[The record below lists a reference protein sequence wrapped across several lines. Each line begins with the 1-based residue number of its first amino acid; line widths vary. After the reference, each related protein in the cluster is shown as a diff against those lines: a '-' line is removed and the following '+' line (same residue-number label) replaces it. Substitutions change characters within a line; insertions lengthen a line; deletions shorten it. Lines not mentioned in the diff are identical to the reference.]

1 MLLVGCA
8 SSPRR
13 PEPPAARAPA
23 APSCA
28 SPLAEQ
34 GRQALEAG
42 RLERARRLFLG
53 ATEDCPEDALAR
65 RALLSTL
72 VTLGDRQEAAAL
84 AGRIEQD
91 EASAADERVHARRLV
106 DAMPPVRTTQALS
119 WVREGTAALERG
131 DLQGGRWL
139 LDRALVALER
149 DQAPATLS
157 LPNGPLGALPWRPP
171 TRSPLAR
178 RSRPALAASEDGRLL
193 AFGEGSLVRV
203 VETSS
208 GREVNALPLRG
219 TSARAL
225 AFAPGGGEGPATPA
239 LAVLA
244 SDRTL
249 RMWNLHTGR
258 ERQIDAGDARELAG
272 FTARGLVLE
281 GEGAV
286 EVLDPGSGHQEVVPG
301 KLRGLDRAGRLL
313 VELGGRVTLR
323 GGAGAGKAA
332 VAGSAGA
339 GKVAVT
345 GAAGVGAGGSGG
357 GGWSAGSVGSVGSV
371 GSGWSV
377 GATASVLMAPEGGW
391 VASVGVGP
399 RGLVEVTSL
408 KDGRRWALRAPVPG
422 PYRLVA
428 ASASGTRLLAEAGGQ
443 VILWEVEGGEV
454 EVREG
459 WRAAGFVGETALLEQ
474 EGRWALWRAGAR
486 DPRELRERPG
496 DRFRELLA
504 VGPLLLTSG
513 GHEATFQLRDPQSGA
528 PLRAVDALHAEAL
541 QTPSALPHG
550 ALAGVDPDGSVRLLW
565 PDRGAQAQLPAAGS
579 LTLGVAFVGSSLA
592 AFAEGQLRTFD
603 AEDGR
608 LLALRERPLV
618 GKRLGAFG
626 AGRLLATLA
635 PHGWLQIFDVAAG
648 QTLRILE
655 GSRMEKTLAVA
666 LSPDG
671 RWVAAGER
679 DGGLRVWD
687 VERGGEPLRV
697 LRDHRSHVQALAF
710 LGAGRLCS
718 GDEMGAVFC
727 RDLPD
732 GSPAPLRPATP
743 LGEVTALAPT
753 EEGELLVV
761 ARSLLGVR
769 VRVFDRE
776 QGTQLRSLGE
786 LLPVDGEGVAVRGK
800 VLLAPST
807 ISGST
812 LLLRVRD
819 GVPLGALR
827 VQRDGRGAYFL
838 APSGAIELLGGSLRG
853 VGVCRVGHRSFPA
866 ELCLDRFEQTG
877 LLRRALG
884 GEAP

>member
-1 MLLVGCA
+1 
-8 SSPRR
+8 
-13 PEPPAARAPA
+13 
-23 APSCA
+23 
-28 SPLAEQ
+28 
-34 GRQALEAG
+34 
-42 RLERARRLFLG
+42 
-53 ATEDCPEDALAR
+53 
-65 RALLSTL
+65 
-72 VTLGDRQEAAAL
+72 
-84 AGRIEQD
+84 
-91 EASAADERVHARRLV
+91 
-106 DAMPPVRTTQALS
+106 
-119 WVREGTAALERG
+119 
-131 DLQGGRWL
+131 
-139 LDRALVALER
+139 
-149 DQAPATLS
+149 
-157 LPNGPLGALPWRPP
+157 
-171 TRSPLAR
+171 
-178 RSRPALAASEDGRLL
+178 
-193 AFGEGSLVRV
+193 
-203 VETSS
+203 
-208 GREVNALPLRG
+208 
-219 TSARAL
+219 
-225 AFAPGGGEGPATPA
+225 
-239 LAVLA
+239 
-244 SDRTL
+244 
-249 RMWNLHTGR
+249 
-258 ERQIDAGDARELAG
+258 
-272 FTARGLVLE
+272 
-281 GEGAV
+281 
-286 EVLDPGSGHQEVVPG
+286 
-301 KLRGLDRAGRLL
+301 
-313 VELGGRVTLR
+313 
-323 GGAGAGKAA
+323 
-332 VAGSAGA
+332 
-339 GKVAVT
+339 
-345 GAAGVGAGGSGG
+345 
-357 GGWSAGSVGSVGSV
+357 
-371 GSGWSV
+371 
-377 GATASVLMAPEGGW
+377 
-391 VASVGVGP
+391 
-399 RGLVEVTSL
+399 
-408 KDGRRWALRAPVPG
+408 
-422 PYRLVA
+422 
-428 ASASGTRLLAEAGGQ
+428 

-541 QTPSALPHG
+541 QTPSVLPHG

-565 PDRGAQAQLPAAGS
+565 PDRGAQAQLPAAGN
-579 LTLGVAFVGSSLA
+579 LTLGVAFVGPSLA

-603 AEDGR
+603 TEDGR

-710 LGAGRLCS
+710 LGPGRLCS
-718 GDEMGAVFC
+718 GDEGGAVFC

-732 GSPAPLRPATP
+732 GSPAALRPATP

-776 QGTQLRSLGE
+776 QGAQLRSLGE

-838 APSGAIELLGGSLRG
+838 APSGAIELLGGALRG

-866 ELCLDRFEQTG
+866 ELCLDRFEQPG
-877 LLRRALG
+877 LLRRALA

>member
-1 MLLVGCA
+1 MASRWLWRALGVLLVGCA

-42 RLERARRLFLG
+42 RLERARRLFRG
-53 ATEDCPEDALAR
+53 ATEDCPEDQLTR
-65 RALLSTL
+65 QALLSTL
-72 VTLGDRQEAAAL
+72 VTLGDRQEASAL

-119 WVREGTAALERG
+119 WVREGTAALARG
-131 DLQGGRWL
+131 DHQGGRWL

-157 LPNGPLGALPWRPP
+157 LPNGPLGSLPWRPP

-178 RSRPALAASEDGRLL
+178 RSRPVLAASEDGRLL
-193 AFGEGSLVRV
+193 AFGEGPLVRV
-203 VETSS
+203 VDAAS

-225 AFAPGGGEGPATPA
+225 AFAPGGGEGPAAPA

-244 SDRTL
+244 TDRTL
-249 RMWNLHTGR
+249 RLWNLYTGR
-258 ERQIDAGDARELAG
+258 EQQLDAGDARELAG

-281 GEGAV
+281 GEGSV
-286 EVLDPGSGHQEVVPG
+286 EVRDPGSGHQEVVSG
-301 KLRGLDRAGRLL
+301 KLRGLDRGGRLL
-313 VELGGRVTLR
+313 VEQGGRVALR
-323 GGAGAGKAA
+323 GAAGAGKAG
-332 VAGSAGA
+332 AGS
-339 GKVAVT
+339 
-345 GAAGVGAGGSGG
+345 GGSG
-357 GGWSAGSVGSVGSV
+357 WSVGSG

-377 GATASVLMAPEGGW
+377 GAAASVLLAPDGGW
-391 VASVGVGP
+391 VASAGVGP
-399 RGLVEVTSL
+399 RESVEVASL
-408 KDGRRWALRAPVPG
+408 KEGARRWTLRAPVPG

-428 ASASGTRLLAEAGGQ
+428 ASASGARLLAEAGGQ

-459 WRAAGFVGETALLEQ
+459 WRPAGFVGETALLEQ

-565 PDRGAQAQLPAAGS
+565 PDRGAQAQLPAAGN

-648 QTLRILE
+648 QTLKILE
-655 GSRMEKTLAVA
+655 GSRMEKTVAVA

-679 DGGLRVWD
+679 DGGLRIWD

-710 LGAGRLCS
+710 LGPGRLCS
-718 GDEMGAVFC
+718 GDEGGAVFC

-732 GSPAPLRPATP
+732 GPPVPLRPATP

-776 QGTQLRSLGE
+776 QGAQLRSLGE

-866 ELCLDRFEQTG
+866 ELCLDRFEQPG